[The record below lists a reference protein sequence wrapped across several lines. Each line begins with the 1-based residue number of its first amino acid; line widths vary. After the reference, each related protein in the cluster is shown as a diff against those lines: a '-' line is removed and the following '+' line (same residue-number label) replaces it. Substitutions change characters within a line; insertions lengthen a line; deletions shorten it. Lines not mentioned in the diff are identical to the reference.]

1 VKKALLLLT
10 TLSLA
15 LSQTRAADIEP
26 PPDPIPQASEALG
39 KARSALRSTSKK
51 GTIKPTEAYAA
62 ILTLRQ
68 VAEAYAAKGD
78 TRQAGLY
85 YQETLKSLRT
95 LAKAAPS
102 FQTADVTQQIAE
114 VEAAIAV
121 VPLASPEEKTI
132 QIELTNAV
140 LQDGHLRVEWL
151 MHPPDLTAS
160 EIERHLNFT
169 VAVKLSDGSTL
180 KKLKPVKI
188 LFYLNPDGTPN
199 TYRASQDYVCP
210 ATAKSVLLGVEFF
223 DVSVFQQ
230 NQTL

>member
-1 VKKALLLLT
+1 VKKTFLI
-10 TLSLA
+10 LSILG
-15 LSQTRAADIEP
+15 LVVSQARAADIEP
-26 PPDPIPQASEALG
+26 PPDPISQASEALG

-51 GTIKPTEAYAA
+51 GTIKPAEAYAA

-78 TRQAGLY
+78 PRQAGLY
-85 YQETLKSLRT
+85 YQETLKSLRA

-102 FQTADVTQQIAE
+102 FQTADVTRQITE
-114 VEAAIAV
+114 VEAAIAA
-121 VPLASPEEKTI
+121 VPVATTEEKTI
-132 QIELTNAV
+132 QVELASAALT
-140 LQDGHLRVEWL
+140 DGQLRVEWL
-151 MHPPDLTAS
+151 LHPPDLTAN

-188 LFYLNPDGTPN
+188 LFYPNPDGTPN

-223 DVSVFQQ
+223 DVNVFQQ

>member
-1 VKKALLLLT
+1 MKKALLLLT
-10 TLSLA
+10 TLCLA

-26 PPDPIPQASEALG
+26 PPDPISQASEALG

-51 GTIKPTEAYAA
+51 GTIKPAEAYAA

-95 LAKAAPS
+95 LTKAAPS
-102 FQTADVTQQIAE
+102 FQTAEVAQQIAE
-114 VEAAIAV
+114 VEAAIAA
-121 VPLASPEEKTI
+121 VPVASPEEKTI
-132 QIELTNAV
+132 QIELTNSV

-151 MHPPDLTAS
+151 LHPPDLTAS

-188 LFYLNPDGTPN
+188 LFYPNPDGTPN

-210 ATAKSVLLGVEFF
+210 TTAKSVLLGVEFF